1 MKKDERNAIDWTG
14 KCVFNQKRKQSSI
27 CYNVR
32 KRTKI
37 DDRLRGCDETLVL
50 VSVSLCTTT
59 LLIQIFETLCRIA
72 IFLNM

>member
-59 LLIQIFETLCRIA
+59 LLCGFPSAER
-72 IFLNM
+72 

>member
-59 LLIQIFETLCRIA
+59 LLSGFPENA
-72 IFLNM
+72 INSTIRSV